1 MTTERSDAHPHPEHK
16 AMTKLIALFGARLP
30 MSDRRGDHRI
40 VFARF
45 VDGVAR
51 RIVERATA

>member
-1 MTTERSDAHPHPEHK
+1 
-16 AMTKLIALFGARLP
+16 MTKLIALFGARLP